1 MSAAPKEKFSAMKK
15 NTKAKEEQTVKEEAA
30 KDEAV
35 KEEKSGKILDS
46 LAGSVDEVE
55 EELEREESDDESEAV
70 FDPAAP
76 MMKNRKTFFIVG
88 IIIIL
93 LSIVGL
99 VTTVRFSVNTVKD
112 ILNQTS
118 LKNDFAQFLNPMTII
133 DSPAFDST
141 ENIPPSVV
149 ISASIWRILLSGN
162 TNKYE
167 SNESTMTIS
176 EIDVESA
183 AVALFGYNVTVEHQT
198 VTAGSSYFEY
208 NSSSKSYNVPV
219 NADNNTYWPQISEIS
234 SVGDTFTVVVQYMP
248 PIMGVGETAMP
259 EPAKSMIYTVSRTAS
274 SMTLKS
280 IQYPED
286 REGRD

>member
-1 MSAAPKEKFSAMKK
+1 MRK
-15 NTKAKEEQTVKEEAA
+15 NTKAKEEQAVTEEAA
-30 KDEAV
+30 KDT

-46 LAGSVDEVE
+46 LAGSVDEVAE
-55 EELEREESDDESEAV
+55 TLEREEGDDESEAV

-76 MMKNRKTFFIVG
+76 MMKNKKTFFIAG

-99 VTTVRFSVNTVKD
+99 VTTVRFSVTAVKD
-112 ILNQTS
+112 LLNQTS
-118 LKNDFAQFLNPMTII
+118 LKNDFAAFLNPMTVI

-162 TNKYE
+162 TDKYE
-167 SNESTMTIS
+167 STESTMTIS

-183 AVALFGYNVTVEHQT
+183 AVALFGYSVTVEHQT
-198 VTAGSSYFEY
+198 VTSGSSYFEY

-219 NADNNTYWPQISEIS
+219 NADNNTYWPRVKEMS
-234 SVGDTFTVVVQYMP
+234 SVGDTFTIVVEYMP
-248 PIMGVGETAMP
+248 PIMGVGEITIP
-259 EPAKSMIYTVSRTAS
+259 DPAKSMIYTVSRTAS

-280 IQYPED
+280 IQYTED
-286 REGRD
+286 SEGMD

>member
-1 MSAAPKEKFSAMKK
+1 MKK
-15 NTKAKEEQTVKEEAA
+15 HTKAKEEQIIKEETAA
-30 KDEAV
+30 
-35 KEEKSGKILDS
+35 EEKSGKILDS

-55 EELEREESDDESEAV
+55 EELEREEADDETEAV

-76 MMKNRKTFFIVG
+76 MMKNRKTFFIAG

-93 LSIVGL
+93 LSVVGL
-99 VTTVRFSVNTVKD
+99 ITTVRFTVNAVKD
-112 ILNQTS
+112 LLNQSS
-118 LKNDFAQFLNPMTII
+118 LKNDFAEFLNPMTII

-162 TNKYE
+162 TDKYE
-167 SNESTMTIS
+167 STETNMTIS

-183 AVALFGYNVTVEHQT
+183 AAALFGYSVTVEHQT

-208 NSSSKSYNVPV
+208 NASSKSYNVPT
-219 NADNNTYWPQISEIS
+219 NADNNTYWPRVREMSN
-234 SVGDTFTVVVQYMP
+234 VGDTFTVVVEYMP
-248 PIMGVGETAMP
+248 PIMGVGDTAIP
-259 EPAKSMIYTVSRTAS
+259 DPAKSMIYTVSRTAS

-280 IQYPED
+280 IQYPKD
-286 REGRD
+286 NEGSY

>member
-1 MSAAPKEKFSAMKK
+1 MKK
-15 NTKAKEEQTVKEEAA
+15 HTKAKEEQIIKEET
-30 KDEAV
+30 AV
-35 KEEKSGKILDS
+35 EEKSGKILDS

-55 EELEREESDDESEAV
+55 EELEREEIDDETEVV

-76 MMKNRKTFFIVG
+76 MMKNRKTFFIAG

-99 VTTVRFSVNTVKD
+99 VTTVRFTVNAVKD
-112 ILNQTS
+112 LLNQSS
-118 LKNDFAQFLNPMTII
+118 LKNDFAEFLNPMTII

-162 TNKYE
+162 TDKYE
-167 SNESTMTIS
+167 STETNMTIS

-183 AVALFGYNVTVEHQT
+183 AAALFGYSVTVEHQT

-208 NSSSKSYNVPV
+208 NASSKSYNVPT
-219 NADNNTYWPQISEIS
+219 NADNNTYWPRVREMSN
-234 SVGDTFTVVVQYMP
+234 VGDTFTVVVEYMP
-248 PIMGVGETAMP
+248 PIMGVGEIAIP
-259 EPAKSMIYTVSRTAS
+259 DPAKSMIYTVSRTAS

-280 IQYPED
+280 IQYPEES
-286 REGRD
+286 EGGE

>member
-1 MSAAPKEKFSAMKK
+1 MKK
-15 NTKAKEEQTVKEEAA
+15 HTKAKEEQIVKEETAA
-30 KDEAV
+30 
-35 KEEKSGKILDS
+35 EEKSGKILDS

-55 EELEREESDDESEAV
+55 EELEMEEADDETEAV

-76 MMKNRKTFFIVG
+76 MMKNRKTFFIAG

-93 LSIVGL
+93 LSVVGL
-99 VTTVRFSVNTVKD
+99 VTTVRFTVNAVKD
-112 ILNQTS
+112 LLNQSS
-118 LKNDFAQFLNPMTII
+118 LKNDFAEFLNPMTII

-162 TNKYE
+162 TDKYE
-167 SNESTMTIS
+167 STETNMTIS

-183 AVALFGYNVTVEHQT
+183 AAALFGYSVTVEHQT

-208 NSSSKSYNVPV
+208 NASSKSYNVPT
-219 NADNNTYWPQISEIS
+219 NADNNTYWPRVREMSN
-234 SVGDTFTVVVQYMP
+234 VGDTFTVVVEYMP
-248 PIMGVGETAMP
+248 PIMGVGDTAIP
-259 EPAKSMIYTVSRTAS
+259 DPAKSMIYTVSRTAS

-286 REGRD
+286 NEGSY

>member
-1 MSAAPKEKFSAMKK
+1 MKK
-15 NTKAKEEQTVKEEAA
+15 HTKAKEEQIIKEETAA
-30 KDEAV
+30 
-35 KEEKSGKILDS
+35 EEKSGKILDS

-55 EELEREESDDESEAV
+55 EELEREEADDETEAV

-76 MMKNRKTFFIVG
+76 MMKNRKTFFIAG

-93 LSIVGL
+93 LSVVGL
-99 VTTVRFSVNTVKD
+99 VTTVRFTVNAVKD
-112 ILNQTS
+112 LLNQSS
-118 LKNDFAQFLNPMTII
+118 LKNDFAEFLNPMTII

-162 TNKYE
+162 TDKYE
-167 SNESTMTIS
+167 STETNMTIS

-183 AVALFGYNVTVEHQT
+183 AAALFGYSVTVEHQT

-208 NSSSKSYNVPV
+208 NASSKSYNVPT
-219 NADNNTYWPQISEIS
+219 NADNNTYWPRVREMSN
-234 SVGDTFTVVVQYMP
+234 VGDTFTVVVEYMP
-248 PIMGVGETAMP
+248 PIMGVGDTAIP
-259 EPAKSMIYTVSRTAS
+259 DPAKSMIYTVSRTAS

-286 REGRD
+286 NEGSY

>member
-1 MSAAPKEKFSAMKK
+1 MKK
-15 NTKAKEEQTVKEEAA
+15 NAKAKEEQRLKKEAA
-30 KDEAV
+30 KEEAV

-55 EELEREESDDESEAV
+55 ETLEREESDEETEAV

-76 MMKNRKTFFIVG
+76 MMKNRRAFFVAG

-99 VTTVRFSVNTVKD
+99 VTTVRFTVNSVKD
-112 ILNQTS
+112 LLNQTS
-118 LKNDFAQFLNPMTII
+118 LKNDFAEFINPMTII
-133 DSPAFDST
+133 DAPAFDSVDS
-141 ENIPPSVV
+141 IPPSVV

-162 TNKYE
+162 TGKYE
-167 SNESTMTIS
+167 NTETTMTIS

-183 AVALFGYNVTVEHQT
+183 AAALFGYSVTVEHQT

-208 NSSSKSYNVPV
+208 NASTKSYNVPTD
-219 NADNNTYWPQISEIS
+219 ADNNTYWPQISEIS
-234 SVGDTFTVVVQYMP
+234 NVGDTFTVAVQYMP
-248 PIMGVGETAMP
+248 PIMGVGDSAVP
-259 EPAKSMIYTVSRTAS
+259 DPVKSMIYTVSRTAS
-274 SMTLKS
+274 SMTLRS

-286 REGRD
+286 SEGRE

>member
-1 MSAAPKEKFSAMKK
+1 MKK
-15 NTKAKEEQTVKEEAA
+15 HTKAKEEQIIKEETAA
-30 KDEAV
+30 
-35 KEEKSGKILDS
+35 EEKSGKILDS

-55 EELEREESDDESEAV
+55 EELEREEADDETEAV

-76 MMKNRKTFFIVG
+76 MMKNRKTFFIAG

-93 LSIVGL
+93 LSVVGL
-99 VTTVRFSVNTVKD
+99 VTTVRFTVNAVKD
-112 ILNQTS
+112 LLNQSS
-118 LKNDFAQFLNPMTII
+118 LKNDFAEFLNPMTII

-162 TNKYE
+162 TDKYE
-167 SNESTMTIS
+167 STETNMTIS

-183 AVALFGYNVTVEHQT
+183 AAALFGYSVTVEHQT

-208 NSSSKSYNVPV
+208 NASSKSYNVPT
-219 NADNNTYWPQISEIS
+219 NADNNTYWPRVREMSN
-234 SVGDTFTVVVQYMP
+234 VGDTFTVVVEYMP
-248 PIMGVGETAMP
+248 PIMGVGDTAIP
-259 EPAKSMIYTVSRTAS
+259 DPAKSMIYTVSRTAS

-280 IQYPED
+280 IQYPKD
-286 REGRD
+286 NEGSY

>member
-1 MSAAPKEKFSAMKK
+1 MKK
-15 NTKAKEEQTVKEEAA
+15 YAKAKEEQKAKKETA
-30 KDEAV
+30 KQEAV
-35 KEEKSGKILDS
+35 SEEKSGKILDS

-55 EELEREESDDESEAV
+55 EELEREEGDEETEPT

-76 MMKNRKTFFIVG
+76 IMKNRKTFFAVG

-99 VTTVRFSVNTVKD
+99 ITTVRFAVTSIKD

-118 LKNDFAQFLNPMTII
+118 LKNDFAEFINPMTII
-133 DSPAFDST
+133 DAPAFDSV
-141 ENIPPSVV
+141 ESIPPSVV

-162 TNKYE
+162 TDKYE
-167 SNESTMTIS
+167 STETNITIS

-183 AVALFGYNVTVEHQT
+183 AAALFGYNVTVEHQT

-208 NSSSKSYNVPV
+208 NSSSKSYNVPTD
-219 NADNNTYWPQISEIS
+219 ADNNTYWPQISEIS

-248 PIMGVGETAMP
+248 PIMGVGENAIP
-259 EPAKSMIYTVSRTAS
+259 DPIKSMIYTVSRTAS

-286 REGRD
+286 TDIIEQ

>member
-1 MSAAPKEKFSAMKK
+1 MKK
-15 NTKAKEEQTVKEEAA
+15 NTKAKEEQAVKEEAA
-30 KDEAV
+30 A
-35 KEEKSGKILDS
+35 EEKRGKILDS

-55 EELEREESDDESEAV
+55 EELEREESDDETTAY

-76 MMKNRKTFFIVG
+76 MMKNRRAFFTAG

-99 VTTVRFSVNTVKD
+99 VTTVRFAVTTVSD
-112 ILNQTS
+112 LLNQTS
-118 LKNDFAQFLNPMTII
+118 LKNDFAEFLNPMTII

-162 TNKYE
+162 TEKYE
-167 SNESTMTIS
+167 STETNMTIS

-183 AVALFGYNVTVEHQT
+183 AAALFGYNVTVEHQT

-208 NSSSKSYNVPV
+208 NASSKSYNVPI
-219 NADNNTYWPQISEIS
+219 NADNNTYWPRVREMSN
-234 SVGDTFTVVVQYMP
+234 VGDTFTIVVEYMP
-248 PIMGVGETAMP
+248 PIMGVGEISIP
-259 EPAKSMIYTVSRTAS
+259 DPAKSMIYTVSRTAS